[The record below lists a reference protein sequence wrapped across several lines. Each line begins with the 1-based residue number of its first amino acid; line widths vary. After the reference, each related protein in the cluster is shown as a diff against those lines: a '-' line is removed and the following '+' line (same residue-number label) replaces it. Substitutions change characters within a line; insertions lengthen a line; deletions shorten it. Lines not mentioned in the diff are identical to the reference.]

1 MVFDSVYYNGN
12 ILSMNAGREKYS
24 WLGIKDGK
32 IAGTGLGDEWKEN
45 GADAEYDLKGNTV
58 LPGLSDCHVHVLST
72 GIFLSSVKLDKCTCI
87 QEVLDIIEKKCAD
100 EPGDG
105 WVYASCFLPQNMKE
119 KRYPTKYELDKV
131 SHGHK
136 VIVFTATMHGNLY
149 NSAGAEIAAIPDDL
163 AGVEKENG
171 ESTGVYTS
179 DESVFL
185 GQRNVF
191 GSFSEEEIW
200 NLIKC
205 CADYA
210 VTKGVTH
217 MHGLFGQFVAGDT
230 DVKLAVERSGEL
242 PLDVT
247 IFYQTWNI
255 AEATALGLERIGG
268 CLTLDGA
275 AFEHTMANCE
285 PYVDAPHLRGMLF
298 HSDQEVYDFIS
309 EAHRNDLQCT
319 MHAVGERA
327 IDQLLYTYKRVF
339 AEQGRK
345 DLRHRLEH
353 FCLPTEEQIIMAA
366 ELGITLSMQP
376 GDSYLWDGAGGELA
390 GILGRERADRMYPFN
405 KIIDSGIVLLS
416 GSDCPVADIDP
427 LKYIAHCINGYNPVR
442 NISVTDAINM
452 CTVNPAYSLH
462 SEKSEG
468 TIEQGKKADF
478 VVINKDP
485 YEYAQSSELFDMHAL
500 ITVKDGMVVYDKGEL

>member
-1 MVFDSVYYNGN
+1 MIFDSVYYNGN
-12 ILSMNAGREKYS
+12 FISMNSNGERYS
-24 WLGIKDGK
+24 WIGIKDGK
-32 IAGTGLGDEWKEN
+32 IAEAGHGEEWKEN
-45 GADAEYDLKGNTV
+45 GITEEFNLNGNAV

-72 GIFLSSVKLDKCTCI
+72 GIFLSSVMLDKCTCI
-87 QEVLDIIEKKCAD
+87 QEVLYTIEEKCLA

-105 WVYASCFLPQNMKE
+105 WIYASCFLPQNMKE
-119 KRYPTKYELDKV
+119 KRYPNKYELDKV

-136 VIVFTATMHGNLY
+136 VIVFTATMHGNSY

-163 AGVEKENG
+163 AGVEMENG
-171 ESTGVYTS
+171 KSIGVYTS

-185 GQRNVF
+185 GQRNVY

-200 NLIKC
+200 DLIKC

-217 MHGLFGQFVAGDT
+217 MHGLFGQFVAGDV
-230 DVKLAVERSGEL
+230 DVKLAVERSKEL

-255 AEATALGLERIGG
+255 EEALGLNLERIGG

-275 AFEHTMANCE
+275 AFEHTMANYE
-285 PYVDAPHLRGMLF
+285 PYIDVPHLRGMLF

-309 EAHRNDLQCT
+309 EAHKNNLQCT

-339 AEQGRK
+339 AEQDKK

-353 FCLPTEEQIIMAA
+353 FCLPTDEQIKMAA
-366 ELGITLSMQP
+366 ELGIILSMQP
-376 GDSYLWDGAGGELA
+376 GDSYLWDGTGGELA

-405 KIIDSGIVLLS
+405 KIINSGIVLLS

-427 LKYIAHCINGYNPVR
+427 LKYIAHCINGYNPIR

-462 SEKSEG
+462 NEDREG
-468 TIEQGKKADF
+468 TIEIGKKADF
-478 VVINKDP
+478 VVVSKDP
-485 YEYAQSSELFDMHAL
+485 YEYANSSEIFEMHAL
-500 ITVKDGMVVYDKGEL
+500 MTVKDGNIVYSEM